1 MHEYLLKLCE
11 LDLLEL
17 QQRVDV
23 DVWKQIFKNNDYG

>member
-23 DVWKQIFKNNDYG
+23 HVWKQIFKNNDYG

>member
-17 QQRVDV
+17 QQRVDAY
-23 DVWKQIFKNNDYG
+23 VWKQIFKNNDYG